1 MAAAAPDIL
10 IAATDID
17 QHLLECLADCR
28 ATLVR
33 SFEEAQRV
41 LRERWFRMVVIDVN
55 FDHARTFDLLQHV
68 RSLADMNGMPVLC
81 VQGPVEFLGATTRP
95 PRIEAQT
102 RRCVLIVDSN
112 VDAAHRLAELVEAAG
127 HEVDLAYDARAARRR
142 APAAPRCRLGGR
154 GRAWFGAAPARR
166 AGAARC
172 PDSLPLE
179 AAGSGIDPR
188 AALDFLRSP

>member
-17 QHLLECLADCR
+17 QRLLECLADCR

-41 LRERWFRMVVIDVN
+41 LREHWFRMVVIDVN
-55 FDHARTFDLLQHV
+55 FDQARTSDLLQHV

-81 VQGPVEFLGATTRP
+81 VQGPVGFLGATRRP

-127 HEVDLAYDARAARRR
+127 HEVDLAYDARAGLDAARRLR
-142 APAAPRCRLGGR
+142 PDVVFVGVAEHGLAPRLR
-154 GRAWFGAAPARR
+154 GEPALRDVPIH
-166 AGAARC
+166 C
-172 PDSLPLE
+172 LSKPPDRESIRTLL
-179 AAGSGIDPR
+179 
-188 AALDFLRSP
+188 